1 MLYTS
6 LQQDTN
12 IIQALITRLANRWP
26 YNLIKLP
33 LWSNFPSFQY
43 YQFWNMYTAGINVFQ
58 DSEGT
63 ITSAEKTKSNL
74 CESRVDFHGD
84 EEKKWPTRKN

>member
-1 MLYTS
+1 
-6 LQQDTN
+6 
-12 IIQALITRLANRWP
+12 
-26 YNLIKLP
+26 
-33 LWSNFPSFQY
+33 
-43 YQFWNMYTAGINVFQ
+43 MYTAGINVFQ

-84 EEKKWPTRKN
+84 EKKMANSKKLTFSTPAILNIFL